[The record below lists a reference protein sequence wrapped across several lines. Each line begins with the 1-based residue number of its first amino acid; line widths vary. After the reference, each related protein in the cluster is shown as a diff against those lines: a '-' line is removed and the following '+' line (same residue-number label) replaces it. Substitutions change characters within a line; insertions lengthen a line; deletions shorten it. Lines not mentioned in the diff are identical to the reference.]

1 MTETYANL
9 RGNVSLLGQLLGKSI
24 SDHLG
29 EPFLEKIETI
39 RQLSKS
45 SRSGNNEDGERL
57 VEVLSNLSDNELLP
71 VARAFTHFLNLAN
84 IAEQFHGISRHCD
97 SEVCA
102 PDPLQALITKLK
114 NSDVSEEKILQ
125 SVSELKMDMVLTA
138 HPTEIT
144 RRTLINKH
152 TAINQCLSL
161 LELTDISDKE
171 RDQLLVRLEQLI
183 TQAWH
188 TNDIRKNRPTPV

>member
-9 RGNVSLLGQLLGKSI
+9 RSNVSLLGQLLGKSI

-45 SRSGNNEDGERL
+45 SRSGNSKDGERL
-57 VEVLSNLSDNELLP
+57 IDVLSNLSDNELLP

-97 SEVCA
+97 GDVCA
-102 PDPLQALITKLK
+102 PDPLQELIVKLK
-114 NSDVSEEKILQ
+114 TATF
-125 SVSELKMDMVLTA
+125 LKMKCA
-138 HPTEIT
+138 
-144 RRTLINKH
+144 
-152 TAINQCLSL
+152 NQWLNC
-161 LELTDISDKE
+161 TWI
-171 RDQLLVRLEQLI
+171 
-183 TQAWH
+183 WY
-188 TNDIRKNRPTPV
+188 